1 MNLMVPSCNLMQT
14 RHVMYA
20 LGWGAEGLGVGL
32 AAAQVAHHV
41 HAHPVDSVQT
51 AMFEPTPINQG
62 SSFAQASRHVS
73 EPLRCGLSPPLY
85 STAV

>member
-1 MNLMVPSCNLMQT
+1 MNLMVPSWNRMQT
-14 RHVMYA
+14 RPVMYA

-32 AAAQVAHHV
+32 AAGQVAHHV
-41 HAHPVDSVQT
+41 HAHPVDSMQT
-51 AMFEPTPINQG
+51 AMFGPTPTDQD

-73 EPLRCGLSPPLY
+73 DASRCGLSPPLY